1 MKIKSFITKYIDGK
15 LILLLAG
22 FYTLTYIIM
31 IIKLNYMKTYMYE
44 DIRYLMIAPHA
55 TIQIIIYDWIVVVS
69 FMTLI
74 AISTK
79 RLIIKKVGWSKIFFL
94 HLLLSLFLGAVIQ
107 ILLNLLMVIMGEMTL
122 RDINI
127 NESINNFFCVLDLNF
142 LIYFSMLLIIY
153 VYYYIDQ
160 IREAEEKRGLLEAQL
175 SKTKMKM
182 LTSQLQPHFL
192 FNTLNSVSS
201 LVEIDANLAK
211 DTIADLSDFL
221 REILYNSDATFI
233 PLHKE
238 LTVLE
243 YFLNIVNVRFS
254 DHLTIEKEIDPDL
267 LNIEIPAM
275 ILQPIVENSIKH
287 GYSYDHTDLA
297 VKISVL
303 KKNGHVLLKVENN
316 GQQIPKDT
324 QELINSGVG
333 LSNLKERLYNLYG
346 DSHSFIM
353 QNKADGKGVETLIEL
368 PIKV

>member
-1 MKIKSFITKYIDGK
+1 MNLLHFKKKYIDGR
-15 LILLLAG
+15 LILLLAA
-22 FYTLTYIIM
+22 FYTLFYIVFIS
-31 IIKLNYMKTYMYE
+31 KTLYMRAYVYKEVKYSMWE
-44 DIRYLMIAPHA
+44 
-55 TIQIIIYDWIVVVS
+55 IIIHGYLVDWVIVIA
-69 FMTLI
+69 FMSLI

-79 RLIIKKVGWSKIFFL
+79 RLIVKKVPWKNIFLL
-94 HLLLSLFLGAVIQ
+94 HLLLSIFIGVI
-107 ILLNLLMVIMGEMTL
+107 IRIVVIFYSVLMGEL
-122 RDINI
+122 SLNDLNWRDNVT
-127 NESINNFFCVLDLNF
+127 SFMHVVDLNF
-142 LIYFSMLLIIY
+142 LIYFAMILIIY

-160 IREAEEKRGLLEAQL
+160 IREVEEKRGLLEAQL
-175 SKTKMKM
+175 LNTRMQM

-192 FNTLNSVSS
+192 FNTLNSISS
-201 LVEIDANLAK
+201 LVEIDTKLAK

-221 REILYNSDATFI
+221 REILYNSDAKFI
-233 PLHKE
+233 TLHKE

-267 LNIEIPAM
+267 MNVNIPAM

-287 GYSYDHTDLA
+287 GYSYDHTDLEI
-297 VKISVL
+297 KIAVL

-316 GQQIPKDT
+316 GKQITQDT

-353 QNKADGKGVETLIEL
+353 RNKEDGLGVETLIEL

>member
-1 MKIKSFITKYIDGK
+1 MNLLHLKKKYIDGK
-15 LILLLAG
+15 LILLLAA
-22 FYTLTYIIM
+22 FYTLFYIVFISKTLYM
-31 IIKLNYMKTYMYE
+31 RAYVYEEVKYSMGEIILHG
-44 DIRYLMIAPHA
+44 YLV
-55 TIQIIIYDWIVVVS
+55 DWVVVVA
-69 FMTLI
+69 FMSLI

-79 RLIIKKVGWSKIFFL
+79 RLIVKNVPWKIIFLL
-94 HLLLSLFLGAVIQ
+94 HLLLSIFIGVI
-107 ILLNLLMVIMGEMTL
+107 IRLVVIKKSVLMGEISL
-122 RDINI
+122 SDLNWRDNVT
-127 NESINNFFCVLDLNF
+127 SFMKVVDLNF
-142 LIYFSMLLIIY
+142 LIYFAMILIIY

-175 SKTKMKM
+175 SNTRMKM
-182 LTSQLQPHFL
+182 LNSQLQPHFL

-201 LVEIDANLAK
+201 LVEIDTKLAK

-233 PLHKE
+233 PLHRE

-267 LNIEIPAM
+267 LNVEIPAM

-297 VKISVL
+297 IKISVL
-303 KKNGHVLLKVENN
+303 KKKDVVLLKVENN
-316 GQQIPKDT
+316 GKQITQDT

-346 DSHSFIM
+346 DSHTFIM
-353 QNKADGKGVETLIEL
+353 RNKNDGLGVETLIEL
-368 PIKV
+368 PIKA

>member
-1 MKIKSFITKYIDGK
+1 MWE
-15 LILLLAG
+15 
-22 FYTLTYIIM
+22 IIVHG
-31 IIKLNYMKTYMYE
+31 
-44 DIRYLMIAPHA
+44 YLVDWVIVIA
-55 TIQIIIYDWIVVVS
+55 
-69 FMTLI
+69 FMSLI

-79 RLIIKKVGWSKIFFL
+79 RLIVKRVPWKNIFLL
-94 HLLLSLFLGAVIQ
+94 HLLLSIFIGVI
-107 ILLNLLMVIMGEMTL
+107 IRIVVIFYSVLMGELSLSDLNWKENVTSFMH
-122 RDINI
+122 
-127 NESINNFFCVLDLNF
+127 VVDLNF
-142 LIYFSMLLIIY
+142 LIYFAMILIIY

-160 IREAEEKRGLLEAQL
+160 IREVEEKRGLLEAQL
-175 SKTKMKM
+175 LNTRMQM

-192 FNTLNSVSS
+192 FNTLNSISS
-201 LVEIDANLAK
+201 LVEIDTKLAK

-221 REILYNSDATFI
+221 REILYNSDAKFI

-267 LNIEIPAM
+267 MNVNIPAM

-297 VKISVL
+297 IKIAVL

-316 GQQIPKDT
+316 GKQITQDT

-353 QNKADGKGVETLIEL
+353 RNKEDGLGVETLIEL

>member
-1 MKIKSFITKYIDGK
+1 MNLLHFKKKYIDGR
-15 LILLLAG
+15 LILLLAA
-22 FYTLTYIIM
+22 FYTLFYIVFIS
-31 IIKLNYMKTYMYE
+31 KTLYMRAYVYDEVKYSMWE
-44 DIRYLMIAPHA
+44 
-55 TIQIIIYDWIVVVS
+55 IIIHGYLVDWVIVIA
-69 FMTLI
+69 FMSLI

-79 RLIIKKVGWSKIFFL
+79 RLIVKKVPWKNIFLL
-94 HLLLSLFLGAVIQ
+94 HLLLSIFIGVIIRIVV
-107 ILLNLLMVIMGEMTL
+107 ILYSVLMGEL
-122 RDINI
+122 SLSDLNWRDNVTSFMHVI
-127 NESINNFFCVLDLNF
+127 DLNF
-142 LIYFSMLLIIY
+142 LIYFAMILIIY

-160 IREAEEKRGLLEAQL
+160 IREVEEKRGLLEAQL
-175 SKTKMKM
+175 LNTRMQM

-192 FNTLNSVSS
+192 FNTLNSISS
-201 LVEIDANLAK
+201 LVEIDTKLAK

-221 REILYNSDATFI
+221 REILYNSDAKFI

-267 LNIEIPAM
+267 MNVNIPAM

-287 GYSYDHTDLA
+287 GYSYDHTDLEI
-297 VKISVL
+297 KIAVL

-316 GQQIPKDT
+316 GKQITQDT

-353 QNKADGKGVETLIEL
+353 RNKEDGKGVETLIEL

>member
-1 MKIKSFITKYIDGK
+1 MNLLHLKKKYIDGR
-15 LILLLAG
+15 LILLLAA
-22 FYTLTYIIM
+22 FYTLFYFVFISKTLYMRAYVYKEVKYNMWEIIVHG
-31 IIKLNYMKTYMYE
+31 
-44 DIRYLMIAPHA
+44 YLVDWVIVIA
-55 TIQIIIYDWIVVVS
+55 
-69 FMTLI
+69 FMSLI

-79 RLIIKKVGWSKIFFL
+79 RLIVKRVPWKNIFLL
-94 HLLLSLFLGAVIQ
+94 HLLLSIFIGVI
-107 ILLNLLMVIMGEMTL
+107 IRIVVVFYSVLMGELSLSDLNWKENVTSFMH
-122 RDINI
+122 
-127 NESINNFFCVLDLNF
+127 VVDLNF
-142 LIYFSMLLIIY
+142 LIYFAMILIIY

-160 IREAEEKRGLLEAQL
+160 IREVEEKRGLLEAQL
-175 SKTKMKM
+175 LNTRMQM

-192 FNTLNSVSS
+192 FNTLNSISS
-201 LVEIDANLAK
+201 LVEIDTKLAK

-221 REILYNSDATFI
+221 REILYNSDAKFI

-267 LNIEIPAM
+267 MNVNIPAM

-297 VKISVL
+297 IKIAVL

-316 GQQIPKDT
+316 GKQITQDT

-353 QNKADGKGVETLIEL
+353 RNKENGLGVETLIEL

>member
-1 MKIKSFITKYIDGK
+1 MNLVNLKKKYVDGK

-22 FYTLTYIIM
+22 FYTLFYIVFISKTLYM
-31 IIKLNYMKTYMYE
+31 RAYVYEEVKYNMWEIIVHG
-44 DIRYLMIAPHA
+44 YLVDWV
-55 TIQIIIYDWIVVVS
+55 IIIA

-79 RLIIKKVGWSKIFFL
+79 RLIVKKVPWKKIFLL
-94 HLLLSLFLGAVIQ
+94 HLLLSLFIGVIIRLVV
-107 ILLNLLMVIMGEMTL
+107 ILYSVIMGEL
-122 RDINI
+122 RFSDLNWRDNLTSFMYVI
-127 NESINNFFCVLDLNF
+127 DLNF
-142 LIYFSMLLIIY
+142 LIYFAMILIIY

-160 IREAEEKRGLLEAQL
+160 IREVEEKRGLLEAQL
-175 SKTKMKM
+175 LNTRMKM

-192 FNTLNSVSS
+192 FNTLNSISS
-201 LVEIDANLAK
+201 LVEIDSKLAK

-221 REILYNSDATFI
+221 REILYNSDAKFI

-254 DHLTIEKEIDPDL
+254 DHLTIEKDIDPDL
-267 LNIEIPAM
+267 MNINIPAM
-275 ILQPIVENSIKH
+275 IIQPIVENSIKH
-287 GYSYDHTDLA
+287 GYSYNHTDLA
-297 VKISVL
+297 IKIAVL
-303 KKNGHVLLKVENN
+303 KKNGHILLMVENN
-316 GQQIPKDT
+316 GKHIAQDT
-324 QELINSGVG
+324 QALINSGVG

-353 QNKADGKGVETLIEL
+353 RNKKDGTGVETLIEL

>member
-1 MKIKSFITKYIDGK
+1 MNLLNFKKKYIDGR

-22 FYTLTYIIM
+22 FYTLFYIVFIFKTLYMRTYVYKEVKYSM
-31 IIKLNYMKTYMYE
+31 GE
-44 DIRYLMIAPHA
+44 
-55 TIQIIIYDWIVVVS
+55 IIIHGYLVDWVIVVA
-69 FMTLI
+69 FMSLI

-79 RLIIKKVGWSKIFFL
+79 RLIVKNVPWKNIFLL
-94 HLLLSLFLGAVIQ
+94 HLLLSIFIGVIIRLVV
-107 ILLNLLMVIMGEMTL
+107 ILYSVLMGEL
-122 RDINI
+122 SFSDLNWRDNI
-127 NESINNFFCVLDLNF
+127 TSFMHVIDLNF
-142 LIYFSMLLIIY
+142 LIYFAMILIIY

-221 REILYNSDATFI
+221 REILYNSDAKFI
-233 PLHKE
+233 PLQKE

-254 DHLTIEKEIDPDL
+254 DHLIIEKEIDPDL
-267 LNIEIPAM
+267 LNTNIPAM

-297 VKISVL
+297 IKISVL
-303 KKNGHVLLKVENN
+303 KQNKNILLKVENN
-316 GQQIPKDT
+316 GKLITEETQQ
-324 QELINSGVG
+324 LINSGVG
-333 LSNLKERLYNLYG
+333 LSNLKERLDNLYG
-346 DSHSFIM
+346 DSHNFIM
-353 QNKADGKGVETLIEL
+353 RNKADGNGVETLIEL